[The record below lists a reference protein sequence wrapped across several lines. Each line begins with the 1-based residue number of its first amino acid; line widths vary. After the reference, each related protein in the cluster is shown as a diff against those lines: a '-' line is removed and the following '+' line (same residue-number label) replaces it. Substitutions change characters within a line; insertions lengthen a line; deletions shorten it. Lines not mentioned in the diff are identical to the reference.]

1 MLKKKIKIL
10 IVGGTGF
17 IGYHLCKACLKRNW
31 SVTSIS
37 IKKPK
42 KTRALK
48 KIKYILCDI
57 SKINEIKKK
66 INSEYDFVVNLGGY
80 VDHKN
85 KDKTYKSHY
94 IGCRNLVNYFLKK
107 NIQLFV
113 QIGSSSE
120 NSGLRSP
127 QTESLKGK
135 PVNHYG
141 KAKLMASKYL
151 FKKKNKELKFIIF
164 RLYQVYG
171 PHQDRNRFLPQL
183 ISACLKR
190 KIFDCSDGNQFRD
203 FLFIEDL
210 IAAFFKAFEAKINKG
225 RIINVGSGKSMKLK
239 KIILKIVKL
248 FKAKTP
254 NYGKI
259 KLRKD
264 EQKVIYPN
272 IINAYKILKWKPKTT
287 FNQGLNKTI
296 KFYKLENN
304 K

>member
-1 MLKKKIKIL
+1 MKKKIKIL

-17 IGYHLCKACLKRNW
+17 IGYHLCRACIKRNW
-31 SVTSIS
+31 FVTSIS
-37 IKKPK
+37 TKKPK
-42 KTRALK
+42 KIRTIK
-48 KIKYILCDI
+48 NVKYILCDI

-66 INSEYDFVVNLGGY
+66 INGEYNFVVNLGGY

-94 IGCRNLVNYFLKK
+94 VGCKNLVDYFLKK
-107 NIQLFV
+107 NIQLFI

-120 NSGLRSP
+120 NAGLRSP
-127 QTESLKGK
+127 QKESLKGN
-135 PVNHYG
+135 PTNYYG

-151 FKKKNKELKFIIF
+151 FLKKNNKLKFVIF
-164 RLYQVYG
+164 RLYQIYG
-171 PHQDRNRFLPQL
+171 PHQDGNRFLPQL

-190 KIFDCSDGNQFRD
+190 EIFNCSNGNQFRD
-203 FLFIEDL
+203 FLFIDDL
-210 IAAFFKAFEAKINKG
+210 LAAFFRAFNARIYKGKIMNIG
-225 RIINVGSGKSMKLK
+225 FGKSIKLK
-239 KIILKIVKL
+239 KIIIKIVKL
-248 FKAKTP
+248 FKAKKP

-272 IINAYKILKWKPKTT
+272 IKNAYHVLKWKPKIS
-287 FNQGLNKTI
+287 FNQGLNQTI
-296 KFYKLENN
+296 KFYKLKNN